1 MAQIWPFRAKNVS
14 DLNSYLLFGSRFQ
27 ARNWL
32 FHNYFATNKPT
43 GLELFC
49 MTKSVKVSFAPGQK
63 PEFFGALRQR
73 VNLYFEQTQKPK
85 QGDASLYWKTALLY
99 TLYLGSFALILFS
112 GLPGW
117 VLLLLCV
124 PMGLGACGLG
134 LNVMHDA
141 LHQSFTPNKTWNKIV
156 GFTMELLGGS
166 NVTWKIQHNLMH
178 HTFTNVYGMDEDVD
192 DKVMLRLSP
201 DGVWKPYHRFQH
213 IYAPLLYGLSNVSWL
228 VQKDFVQFI
237 RYWKDGTLQKT
248 GVEPKSAFAS
258 LVVAKA
264 LYFGLIMGLPM
275 LLLPF
280 AWYWSVL
287 GFVIVQCVSGLI
299 MTLVFLTAH
308 AVQGPHHFQ
317 PNEHGSLENNWAIH
331 QLMTT
336 ANFGA
341 GNPIVNWFV
350 GGLNHQIEH
359 HLFPNISHVHYAA
372 LSPIVREVAA
382 EHGLA
387 YFEYPSFGQAVV
399 AHFQY
404 LKQVGARA

>member
-1 MAQIWPFRAKNVS
+1 MVTPVKIS
-14 DLNSYLLFGSRFQ
+14 
-27 ARNWL
+27 
-32 FHNYFATNKPT
+32 FAT
-43 GLELFC
+43 
-49 MTKSVKVSFAPGQK
+49 GQK
-63 PEFFGALRQR
+63 PEFFGILRQR
-73 VNLYFEQTQKPK
+73 VNGYFDQTKQSKQGNFSLYF
-85 QGDASLYWKTALLY
+85 KTALLY
-99 TLYLGSFALILFS
+99 LLYLGSFALILFS
-112 GLPGW
+112 GWPGW
-117 VLLLLCV
+117 ALLLLCV

-141 LHQSFTPNKTWNKIV
+141 LHQSFATSKLWNNIAGV
-156 GFTMELLGGS
+156 TMEVLGGS
-166 NVTWKIQHNLMH
+166 TVTWKIQHNLLH

-192 DKVMLRLSP
+192 DKVLLRLSP

-237 RYWKDGTLQKT
+237 RYWKNGVLKQT
-248 GVEPKSAFAS
+248 GVQPLRAFIS
-258 LVVAKA
+258 LVIAKA
-264 LYFGLIMGLPM
+264 LYFGTVIGLPI

-287 GFVIVQCVSGLI
+287 GFVIVQFTSGFL

-308 AVQGPHHFQ
+308 AVEGPHHFQ
-317 PNEHGSLENNWAIH
+317 PDEKGSLENNWAIH

-359 HLFPNISHVHYAA
+359 HLFPQISHVHYAK

-382 EHGLA
+382 EYGLT
-387 YFEYPSFGQAVV
+387 YYEFPSFGQAIV
-399 AHFQY
+399 AHFKY
-404 LKQVGARA
+404 LREVGRAA